1 MSAEDSW
8 VFDSLVC
15 FLHGPVWNAPLQT
28 FIEQKSLVFDP
39 NLQADENNP
48 DIRQIYEEY
57 KNLVDFMLGSFMEE
71 MHITPE
77 QFELACL
84 EGRQQGRGENPFQ
97 FHQVLF
103 QQIWAANDLKIFI
116 RMMTQRNVEL
126 QLQALDLI
134 EKHQLAQ
141 SLSDSESATATE
153 LSPRRDLLF
162 TTLIFHSTFSDA
174 AGDLDVDQLIAKTVS
189 DDLESP
195 EAALTP
201 EQDANLEL
209 VNDKFQRLNL
219 FFEQEDKVDP
229 NDVVSR
235 QEYLRQQRDKI
246 VEIKK
251 QTRAKQLQETVARST
266 PAGGARPSSAQVAQ
280 QLLDGEELPPS
291 PPADEA
297 ENAALQLRRTLA
309 KRLRNEV
316 VEHQ

>member
-1 MSAEDSW
+1 MSSEDSW

-39 NLQADENNP
+39 NLQMDENNP
-48 DIRQIYEEY
+48 DIRQIHEEY

-84 EGRQQGRGENPFQ
+84 EGRQQGQGENPFQ

-141 SLSDSESATATE
+141 SLSVEAADENATE
-153 LSPRRDLLF
+153 EELGIAVSEV
-162 TTLIFHSTFSDA
+162 
-174 AGDLDVDQLIAKTVS
+174 DVEKLIAKTVA

-201 EQDANLEL
+201 EQDTNLDL

-251 QTRAKQLQETVARST
+251 QTRAKQLQDTVARST
-266 PAGGARPSSAQVAQ
+266 PQGARPSSAQVAQ
-280 QLLDGEELPPS
+280 QLLENGELTMPP

-316 VEHQ
+316 VEHN

>member
-8 VFDSLVC
+8 VFDSLIC

-39 NLQADENNP
+39 NLQLDENNP
-48 DIRQIYEEY
+48 DIQQIYEEY

-84 EGRQQGRGENPFQ
+84 EGRQQGQGENPFQ

-141 SLSDSESATATE
+141 SLSDSENVAA
-153 LSPRRDLLF
+153 PD
-162 TTLIFHSTFSDA
+162 DA
-174 AGDLDVDQLIAKTVS
+174 PEDVDVEQLIAKTVA

-266 PAGGARPSSAQVAQ
+266 PAGIGGARPSSAQVAQ
-280 QLLDGEELPPS
+280 QLLEGDELPPS
-291 PPADEA
+291 PPVDET

-316 VEHQ
+316 VEHN

>member
-39 NLQADENNP
+39 NLQMDENNP
-48 DIRQIYEEY
+48 DIRQIHEEY

-84 EGRQQGRGENPFQ
+84 EGRQQGQGENPFQ

-141 SLSDSESATATE
+141 SLSAEAADENVTESEHGIAVA
-153 LSPRRDLLF
+153 
-162 TTLIFHSTFSDA
+162 
-174 AGDLDVDQLIAKTVS
+174 DVDVEQLIAKTVA

-251 QTRAKQLQETVARST
+251 QTRAKQLQDTVARST
-266 PAGGARPSSAQVAQ
+266 PQTLPQGGARPSSAQVAQ
-280 QLLDGEELPPS
+280 QLLEGDELNMPP

-297 ENAALQLRRTLA
+297 DNAALQLRRTLA

-316 VEHQ
+316 VEHN

>member
-8 VFDSLVC
+8 VFDSLIC

-39 NLQADENNP
+39 NLQMDEDNP
-48 DIRQIYEEY
+48 DIRQIHEEY

-84 EGRQQGRGENPFQ
+84 EGRQQGQGENPFH

-141 SLSDSESATATE
+141 SLSLEAEDEDATGSELGVAVA
-153 LSPRRDLLF
+153 
-162 TTLIFHSTFSDA
+162 
-174 AGDLDVDQLIAKTVS
+174 DVDVEQLIAKTVA

-201 EQDANLEL
+201 EQDANLDL

-251 QTRAKQLQETVARST
+251 QTRAKQLQDTVARST
-266 PAGGARPSSAQVAQ
+266 PQGPRPSSAQVAQ
-280 QLLDGEELPPS
+280 QLLENDGLTLP
-291 PPADEA
+291 AMDEA
-297 ENAALQLRRTLA
+297 DNAALQLRRTLA

-316 VEHQ
+316 VEHN

>member
-1 MSAEDSW
+1 MAAEDSW

-39 NLQADENNP
+39 NLQLDENNE
-48 DIRQIYEEY
+48 DIRQIHEEY

-84 EGRQQGRGENPFQ
+84 EGRQQGPGENPFQ

-134 EKHQLAQ
+134 EKHQLARTA
-141 SLSDSESATATE
+141 SAE
-153 LSPRRDLLF
+153 LGEAETP
-162 TTLIFHSTFSDA
+162 
-174 AGDLDVDQLIAKTVS
+174 AGAEGSNGVADLDVDELIAKTVTNE
-189 DDLESP
+189 LESP

-201 EQDANLEL
+201 EQDANLGL

-219 FFEQEDKVDP
+219 FFEQEDQVDP
-229 NDVVSR
+229 NEIISR
-235 QEYLRQQRDKI
+235 QQYLRQQRDKI

-251 QTRAKQLQETVARST
+251 QTRAKQLQETVARNT
-266 PAGGARPSSAQVAQ
+266 PQQPLEPGARPSSAQVAQ
-280 QLLDGEELPPS
+280 QLLENVELGKPPE
-291 PPADEA
+291 AVDEA
-297 ENAALQLRRTLA
+297 DNAALQLRRTLA
-309 KRLRNEV
+309 KRLRSEV
-316 VEHQ
+316 VEHN

>member
-84 EGRQQGRGENPFQ
+84 EGRQQGQGENPFQ

-141 SLSDSESATATE
+141 SLSDSESATAT
-153 LSPRRDLLF
+153 D
-162 TTLIFHSTFSDA
+162 DA
-174 AGDLDVDQLIAKTVS
+174 AGDVDVDQLIAKTVS

-266 PAGGARPSSAQVAQ
+266 PAGGARPSSAHLAQ
-280 QLLDGEELPPS
+280 QLLEGDELPPS

>member
-39 NLQADENNP
+39 NLQLDENNP
-48 DIRQIYEEY
+48 DIQQIHEEY
-57 KNLVDFMLGSFMEE
+57 KNLVDYMLGSFMEE

-77 QFELACL
+77 QFEVACM
-84 EGRQQGRGENPFQ
+84 EGRQAQGDNPFQ

-134 EKHQLAQ
+134 EKNQLAH
-141 SLSDSESATATE
+141 LAGTGDGDNASATG
-153 LSPRRDLLF
+153 SD
-162 TTLIFHSTFSDA
+162 HGDA
-174 AGDLDVDQLIAKTVS
+174 AASIDVEELIAKTVA
-189 DDLESP
+189 DELESP

-201 EQDANLEL
+201 EQEPNIDM

-251 QTRAKQLQETVARST
+251 QTRAKQLQDTMARTS
-266 PAGGARPSSAQVAQ
+266 PPDVGVRPSSAQVAQ
-280 QLLDGEELPPS
+280 QLLENGGKTIDLTMPS
-291 PPADEA
+291 PLESE

-309 KRLRNEV
+309 KRLRSEV
-316 VEHQ
+316 VEHN

>member
-28 FIEQKSLVFDP
+28 FIEEKSLVFDP
-39 NLQADENNP
+39 NLQLDENNAE
-48 DIRQIYEEY
+48 IRQIHEEY
-57 KNLVDFMLGSFMEE
+57 KNLVDYMLGSFMEE
-71 MHITPE
+71 MQISPE
-77 QFELACL
+77 QFEQACL
-84 EGRQQGRGENPFQ
+84 EGRQQGQGENPFQ

-134 EKHQLAQ
+134 EKNQLSFATSTEQ
-141 SLSDSESATATE
+141 ADDDSATG
-153 LSPRRDLLF
+153 
-162 TTLIFHSTFSDA
+162 SDQGETA
-174 AGDLDVDQLIAKTVS
+174 AEVELIAKAVS
-189 DDLESP
+189 DELESP

-201 EQDANLEL
+201 DHDAGVDL

-219 FFEQEDKVDP
+219 FFEQQDKVDP

-251 QTRAKQLQETVARST
+251 QTRAKQLQDTVARSSAQAT
-266 PAGGARPSSAQVAQ
+266 GSRPNSAQVAQ
-280 QLLDGEELPPS
+280 RLMENGGKTTELAAPS
-291 PPADEA
+291 PDSE
-297 ENAALQLRRTLA
+297 ESAALQLRRTLA
-309 KRLRNEV
+309 KRLRSEV
-316 VEHQ
+316 VEHN